1 MQTSLI
7 RVAFIAAL
15 AAAGL
20 GCSQQN
26 SSAPT
31 TPAAVAAATSSPEGT
46 ITASV
51 KAVRENNIG
60 ALFEITL
67 PPPELAKMKADWSKE
82 MNKDP
87 VTDEDRKQFADTMTK
102 LTAPDAE
109 AKLYAQIEP
118 QLKEFDAKSA
128 QQMPM
133 MIAMGR
139 GFAQS
144 AIAQSKDLTDTQKQ
158 QASQLLDAVGNW
170 AQTTKFTDPTLVKS
184 AIAAICKTARD
195 LNLKTIDEA
204 RALTYDQGMQKA
216 GIIVGGVK
224 QVLLVYGLNVDKTLD
239 SVKVDPAV
247 VAGDS
252 AKVKISYVAFDQPF
266 STDSD
271 LLKMDNKWYS
281 KQAVDQWD
289 KRQQEQAA
297 ATTTPRRHPPTKP
310 SNSLGNKAMR
320 FTARTIGVR

>member
-1 MQTSLI
+1 MQTSLK
-7 RVAFIAAL
+7 RVALLAAL
-15 AAAGL
+15 AAAGI
-20 GCSQQN
+20 GCSQQSN
-26 SSAPT
+26 TGAPT
-31 TPAAVAAATSSPEGT
+31 TPAAVAVATSSPEGT
-46 ITASV
+46 VTASV
-51 KAVRENNIG
+51 KALRENNV
-60 ALFEITL
+60 ASLFEVMM
-67 PPPELAKMKADWSKE
+67 PPAELTKVKADWSKE

-87 VTDEDRKQFADTMTK
+87 VTDEDRKQFADTITK

-109 AKLYAQIEP
+109 GKLYAQIEP
-118 QLKEFDAKSA
+118 QLKEFDQKSA

-144 AIAQSKDLTDTQKQ
+144 AIAQSKDLSDSQKQ

-216 GIIVGGVK
+216 GIVVGGVK

-281 KQAVDQWD
+281 KPAIEQWN

-297 ATTTPRRHPPTKP
+297 TTTTPAPPAAPAK
-310 SNSLGNKAMR
+310 
-320 FTARTIGVR
+320 

>member
-1 MQTSLI
+1 MQTSLK
-7 RVAFIAAL
+7 RVALLVAL
-15 AAAGL
+15 AAVGI

-31 TPAAVAAATSSPEGT
+31 TPAAVAVATSSPEGT

-51 KAVRENNIG
+51 KALRENNVG
-60 ALFEITL
+60 ALLEITL
-67 PPPELAKMKADWSKE
+67 PPAEVAKMKADWTKE

-118 QLKEFDAKSA
+118 QLKEFDAKQA

-133 MIAMGR
+133 MVAMGR

-144 AIAQSKDLTDTQKQ
+144 AIQQSKELTDAQKQ
-158 QASQLLDAVGNW
+158 QASQLLDAIGNW
-170 AQTTKFTDPTLVKS
+170 AQTTHFTDPALVKN

-195 LNLKTIDEA
+195 LNLKTIDDA

-216 GIIVGGVK
+216 GIILGGVK
-224 QVLLVYGLNVDKTLD
+224 QVLLVYGLNTDKSLD
-239 SVKVDPAV
+239 SVKVDAPV
-247 VAGDS
+247 VTGDS

-266 STDSD
+266 ATDSD
-271 LLKMDNKWYS
+271 LVKVDNKWYS
-281 KQAVDQWD
+281 KQALDQWN

-297 ATTTPRRHPPTKP
+297 AAAVPPPTPPMEPAPAK
-310 SNSLGNKAMR
+310 
-320 FTARTIGVR
+320 

>member
-7 RVAFIAAL
+7 RVAFVAAL

-46 ITASV
+46 ITAAV
-51 KAVRENNIG
+51 KAVRENNVG

-67 PPPELAKMKADWSKE
+67 PTPELVKMKADWSKE

-87 VTDEDRKQFADTMTK
+87 VTDEDRKQFADTVTK

-118 QLKEFDAKSA
+118 QLKEFDQKSA

-144 AIAQSKDLTDTQKQ
+144 AIAQSKDLTDAQKQ
-158 QASQLLDAVGNW
+158 QAQQLLDAVGNW
-170 AQTTKFTDPTLVKS
+170 AQTTKFTDPALVKG

-224 QVLLVYGLNVDKTLD
+224 QVLLAYGLNVDKALD
-239 SVKVDPAV
+239 SVKVDAPV
-247 VAGDS
+247 ITGDT
-252 AKVKISYVAFDQPF
+252 AKVKVSYVAFDQPF
-266 STDSD
+266 ATDSD
-271 LLKMDNKWYS
+271 LVKMDGKWYS
-281 KQAVDQWD
+281 KQAIYQWN

-297 ATTTPRRHPPTKP
+297 VATTPAPPTGK
-310 SNSLGNKAMR
+310 
-320 FTARTIGVR
+320 

>member
-7 RVAFIAAL
+7 RVAFVAAL

-46 ITASV
+46 ITAAV
-51 KAVRENNIG
+51 KAVRENNVG

-67 PPPELAKMKADWSKE
+67 PTPELVKMKADWSKE

-87 VTDEDRKQFADTMTK
+87 VTDEDRKQFADTVTK

-118 QLKEFDAKSA
+118 QLKEFDQKSA

-144 AIAQSKDLTDTQKQ
+144 AIAQSKDLTDAQKQ
-158 QASQLLDAVGNW
+158 QAQQLLDAVGNW
-170 AQTTKFTDPTLVKS
+170 AQTTKFTDPALVKG

-224 QVLLVYGLNVDKTLD
+224 QVLLAYGLNVDKALD
-239 SVKVDPAV
+239 SVKVDAPV
-247 VAGDS
+247 ITGDT
-252 AKVKISYVAFDQPF
+252 AKVKVSYVAFDQPF
-266 STDSD
+266 ATDSD
-271 LLKMDNKWYS
+271 LVKMDGKWYS
-281 KQAVDQWD
+281 KQAIDQWN

-297 ATTTPRRHPPTKP
+297 VATTPAPPTGK
-310 SNSLGNKAMR
+310 
-320 FTARTIGVR
+320 

>member
-7 RVAFIAAL
+7 RVAFLAAL

-31 TPAAVAAATSSPEGT
+31 TPAAVAAATSSPDGT
-46 ITASV
+46 ITAAV

-67 PPPELAKMKADWSKE
+67 PAPELAKMKADWSKE

-109 AKLYAQIEP
+109 AKLYTQIEP

-144 AIAQSKDLTDTQKQ
+144 AIAQSKDLTDPQKQ
-158 QASQLLDAVGNW
+158 QAQQLLDAVGNW
-170 AQTTKFTDPTLVKS
+170 AQTTKFTDPTLVKG

-224 QVLLVYGLNVDKTLD
+224 QVLLAYGLNVDKALD
-239 SVKVDPAV
+239 SVKVGTPV
-247 VAGDS
+247 VTGDT
-252 AKVKISYVAFDQPF
+252 ATVKVSYVAFDQPF
-266 STDSD
+266 ATDSD
-271 LLKMDNKWYS
+271 LVKMDGKWYS
-281 KQAVDQWD
+281 KQAIDQYN
-289 KRQQEQAA
+289 KRKQEQAA
-297 ATTTPRRHPPTKP
+297 AAAPAPTPPPADK
-310 SNSLGNKAMR
+310 
-320 FTARTIGVR
+320 

>member
-1 MQTSLI
+1 MQTSLF
-7 RVAFIAAL
+7 RVAFLAAL
-15 AAAGL
+15 AVVGL

-26 SSAPT
+26 ASAPT

-46 ITASV
+46 INAAV
-51 KAVRENNIG
+51 KALRANNVG

-67 PPPELAKMKADWSKE
+67 PPPELVKMKADWSKE

-87 VTDEDRKQFADTMTK
+87 VTDEDRKQFAETIAK

-109 AKLYAQIEP
+109 GKLYAQIEP
-118 QLKEFDAKSA
+118 QLKDFDAKSA

-133 MIAMGR
+133 MVAMGR

-144 AIAQSKDLTDTQKQ
+144 AIQQSKDLTDAQKQ
-158 QASQLLDAVGNW
+158 QAQQLLDAVGNW
-170 AQTTKFTDPTLVKS
+170 AQTTKFTDPALVKS

-216 GIIVGGVK
+216 GIILGGVK
-224 QVLLVYGLNVDKTLD
+224 QVLLVYGLNTDKSLD
-239 SVKVDPAV
+239 SVKIEPAV

-266 STDSD
+266 NTDSD
-271 LLKMDNKWYS
+271 LVKVDNKWYS
-281 KQAVDQWD
+281 KQAIEQWT
-289 KRQQEQAA
+289 KRQQEQAV
-297 ATTTPRRHPPTKP
+297 ATTPPPPPPPAPAAK
-310 SNSLGNKAMR
+310 
-320 FTARTIGVR
+320 

>member
-1 MQTSLI
+1 MQTSLK
-7 RVAFIAAL
+7 RVALLVAL

-31 TPAAVAAATSSPEGT
+31 TPAAVAVATSSPEGT

-51 KAVRENNIG
+51 KALRENNVG
-60 ALFEITL
+60 ALLEITL
-67 PPPELAKMKADWSKE
+67 PPAEVAKMKADWTKE

-118 QLKEFDAKSA
+118 QLKEFDAKQA

-133 MIAMGR
+133 MVAMGR

-144 AIAQSKDLTDTQKQ
+144 AIQQSKELTDAQKQ
-158 QASQLLDAVGNW
+158 QASQLLDAIGNW
-170 AQTTKFTDPTLVKS
+170 AQTTHFTDPTLVKN
-184 AIAAICKTARD
+184 AIAAICKAARD
-195 LNLKTIDEA
+195 LNLKTIDDA

-216 GIIVGGVK
+216 GIILGGVK
-224 QVLLVYGLNVDKTLD
+224 QVLLVYGLNTDKSLD
-239 SVKVDPAV
+239 SVKVDAPV
-247 VAGDS
+247 VTGDS

-266 STDSD
+266 ATDSD
-271 LLKMDNKWYS
+271 LVKVDNKWYS
-281 KQAVDQWD
+281 KQALDQWN

-297 ATTTPRRHPPTKP
+297 TAAVPPPTPPMEPAPAK
-310 SNSLGNKAMR
+310 
-320 FTARTIGVR
+320 

>member
-7 RVAFIAAL
+7 RVALIAAL
-15 AAAGL
+15 AAAGF

-26 SSAPT
+26 PSSSSAPT
-31 TPAAVAAATSSPEGT
+31 TPAAIAAATSSPEGT
-46 ITASV
+46 IIASV
-51 KAVRENNIG
+51 KAVRENNIA

-67 PPPELAKMKADWSKE
+67 PPPELAKMKADWNKE

-87 VTDEDRKQFADTMTK
+87 VTDEDRKQFADTMAK

-109 AKLYAQIEP
+109 AKMYAQVEP

-144 AIAQSKDLTDTQKQ
+144 AIQQSKDLTDAQKQ
-158 QASQLLDAVGNW
+158 QAQQLLDAVGNW
-170 AQTTKFTDPTLVKS
+170 AQTTKFTDPTLVKG
-184 AIAAICKTARD
+184 AIAAICKAARA
-195 LNLKTIDEA
+195 LNLKSIDEA

-216 GIIVGGVK
+216 GIVVNGVK

-239 SVKVDPAV
+239 SIKVQPAA

-252 AKVKISYVAFDQPF
+252 AKVKINYVAFDQPF
-266 STDSD
+266 TADSE
-271 LLKMDNKWYS
+271 LVKMDNKWYS
-281 KQAVDQWD
+281 KQAVDQWN

-297 ATTTPRRHPPTKP
+297 AATTPPPPPPAAAK
-310 SNSLGNKAMR
+310 
-320 FTARTIGVR
+320 

>member
-7 RVAFIAAL
+7 RVAFVAAL
-15 AAAGL
+15 AAAGF

-26 SSAPT
+26 SSSSAPT
-31 TPAAVAAATSSPEGT
+31 TPAAVAVATSSPEGT

-51 KAVRENNIG
+51 KAVRENNIA

-118 QLKEFDAKSA
+118 QLKDFDAKSA

-144 AIAQSKDLTDTQKQ
+144 AIQQSKDLSDTQKQ
-158 QASQLLDAVGNW
+158 QAQQLLDAVGNW
-170 AQTTKFTDPTLVKS
+170 AQTTKFTDPALVKS

-204 RALTYDQGMQKA
+204 RALSYDQGMQKA
-216 GIIVGGVK
+216 GTVVGGLK
-224 QVLLVYGLNVDKTLD
+224 QVLLVYGLNIDKTLD

-271 LLKMDNKWYS
+271 LVKMDNKWYS
-281 KQAVDQWD
+281 KQAVDQWN

-297 ATTTPRRHPPTKP
+297 ATTTTPAAPAAAK
-310 SNSLGNKAMR
+310 
-320 FTARTIGVR
+320 

>member
-1 MQTSLI
+1 MQTSLK
-7 RVAFIAAL
+7 RVALLVAL
-15 AAAGL
+15 AAAGF

-31 TPAAVAAATSSPEGT
+31 TPAAVAVATSSPEGT

-51 KAVRENNIG
+51 KALRENNV
-60 ALFEITL
+60 ASLLEITL
-67 PPPELAKMKADWSKE
+67 PPAELTKIKTDWTKE

-87 VTDEDRKQFADTMTK
+87 VTDEDRKQFADTITK

-118 QLKEFDAKSA
+118 QLKEFDAKQA

-133 MIAMGR
+133 MVAMGR

-144 AIAQSKDLTDTQKQ
+144 AIQQSKELTDNQKQ

-170 AQTTKFTDPTLVKS
+170 AQTTHFTDPALVKS

-195 LNLKTIDEA
+195 LNLKTIDDA

-216 GIIVGGVK
+216 GIILGGVK
-224 QVLLVYGLNVDKTLD
+224 QVLLVYGLNTDKSLD
-239 SVKVDPAV
+239 SVKVEPAV
-247 VAGDS
+247 VTGDS
-252 AKVKISYVAFDQPF
+252 ATVKVNYVAFDQPF
-266 STDSD
+266 ATDSD
-271 LLKMDNKWYS
+271 LVKIDNKWFS
-281 KQAVDQWD
+281 KQAIDQWN

-297 ATTTPRRHPPTKP
+297 AAAPPP
-310 SNSLGNKAMR
+310 SAPTEPAPAK
-320 FTARTIGVR
+320 